1 MQFDP
6 AEVFGDA
13 GPIAS
18 RLEGWEARPG
28 QIEMAQSIRGAME
41 SRSQVLVEAGTGLG
55 KSFAYL
61 VPAIERVVDH
71 HERVVVVTHTI
82 TLQEQLMDRDIPFLN
97 SVLPGQCRPALVK
110 GRGNYL
116 SRRRLELAIKRE
128 HSLVDGEPARRSL
141 RTIEE
146 WARTTDDG
154 TIATLPV
161 LERRGVWDLAQSDS
175 GNCLGRRCPTYDT
188 CFFQNA
194 RKEMERSDLLVCNHA
209 LFFSDLALR
218 IVGASLLPRYD
229 HVIFDEAHAI
239 EDVASEHFGLTVSE
253 RGVEHLLGR
262 LWQPRQRKGLLGVLL
277 GHELAGGLV
286 AECIQAVEAAR
297 TASDAFF
304 SMLLDW
310 HRVHGRSNGRIA
322 EPGIVANP
330 LTPAMDAV
338 SRGLDLLKARLGDE
352 ADVAELSGYAER
364 AGDLA
369 MGVARLLGQDIPGA
383 VYWIDGTEQ
392 TRDAAGR
399 VRGPRPSLR
408 CMVVEVAPL
417 LREHLFSSGTSIVM
431 TSATLATSEAP
442 LDGLD
447 ESRSGFNHIRTRLG
461 CDEAPALQVNSPF
474 QYDRQMREYVDRS
487 MPAPSAPGHL
497 DALVNRIVELVER
510 THGGAF
516 VLFTSFR
523 MLHAVADAAGE
534 TLSAVGPLFV
544 QGRDGPPGR
553 IIEQFRLDERSV
565 LLGTTSFWQ
574 GVDVRGRGLRN
585 VIITR
590 LPFEVP
596 DRPIVQA
603 RTERIEARGGSAFG
617 EDQLPRAVIR
627 FRQGIGRLI
636 RSAGDEGIVSVL
648 DPRIITKGYGRRFQ
662 QAIPEGVVIEDLGF
676 DYGDC

>member
-1 MQFDP
+1 MRLAPD
-6 AEVFGDA
+6 EVFGDA

-28 QIEMAQSIRGAME
+28 QIEMAESIRRAME
-41 SRSQVLVEAGTGLG
+41 DRQQMLVEAGTGLG

-61 VPAIERVVDH
+61 VPAIERVVAH

-116 SRRRLELAIKRE
+116 SRRRLELALKRE
-128 HSLVDGEPARRSL
+128 RTLLDGEPARRSL
-141 RTIEE
+141 RAIEE
-146 WARTTDDG
+146 WARSTEDG
-154 TIATLPV
+154 TVASLPV
-161 LERRGVWDLAQSDS
+161 LERREVWDLAQSDS
-175 GNCLGRRCPTYDT
+175 GNCLGRRCPTYDV

-194 RKEMERSDLLVCNHA
+194 RKEMERADLLVCNHA
-209 LFFSDLALR
+209 MFFSDLALR

-253 RGVEHLLGR
+253 RGVEHLLNR

-277 GHELAGGLV
+277 GHEVVGGLV
-286 AECIQAVEAAR
+286 AECIQSVEAAR
-297 TASDAFF
+297 TASEAFF
-304 SMLLDW
+304 SSLLGW
-310 HRVHGRSNGRIA
+310 HRKYGQSNGRIA
-322 EPGIVANP
+322 QPGIVSNP

-338 SRGLDLLKARLGDE
+338 SKGLELLRSRLGDE
-352 ADVAELSGYAER
+352 ADVAELSGYADR
-364 AGDLA
+364 AADLA
-369 MGVARLLGQDIPGA
+369 MGVHRLLGQDIPGA

-417 LREHLFSSGTSIVM
+417 LRDHLFSSGTSIIM
-431 TSATLATSEAP
+431 TSATLATSEAATE
-442 LDGLD
+442 GVD
-447 ESRSGFNHIRTRLG
+447 ESRSGFNHIRGRLG
-461 CDEAPALQVNSPF
+461 CDEAPALQVHSPF
-474 QYDRQMREYVDRS
+474 QYGRQMRVYVDRS
-487 MPAPSAPGHL
+487 MPLPSSPGHL
-497 DALVNRIVELVER
+497 DALVERIIELVER
-510 THGGAF
+510 TRGGAF

-523 MLHAVADAAGE
+523 MLHAVADAAGDA
-534 TLSAVGPLFV
+534 LSAVGPLLV

-553 IIEQFRLDERSV
+553 IIEQFRRDECSV

-603 RTERIEARGGSAFG
+603 RTERIEARGGSPFG

-636 RSAGDEGIVSVL
+636 RSAEDEGIVSVL
-648 DPRIITKGYGRRFQ
+648 DPRIVTKGYGRRFQ
-662 QAIPEGVVIEDLGF
+662 QAIPEGVVVEDLGF
-676 DYGDC
+676 HYDGC